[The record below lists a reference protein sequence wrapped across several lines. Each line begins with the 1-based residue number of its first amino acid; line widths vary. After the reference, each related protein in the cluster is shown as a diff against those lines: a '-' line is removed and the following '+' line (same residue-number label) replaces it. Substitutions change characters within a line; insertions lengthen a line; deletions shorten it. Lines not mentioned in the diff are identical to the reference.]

1 MTNKEFVN
9 AAVKLLIEMDSLNE
23 QLKELKSEAK
33 EQGLDV
39 TALSTVAKAMAFA
52 KTDELMEKSE
62 TIIELIEDIR
72 S

>member
-9 AAVKLLIEMDSLNE
+9 TAVKLLIEMEPLNE
-23 QLKELKSEAK
+23 QLKELKKEAK
-33 EQGLDV
+33 AQNLDV
-39 TALSTVAKAMAFA
+39 TELSAIAKAMAFA

>member
-1 MTNKEFVN
+1 MTNKDFVS

-23 QLKELKSEAK
+23 QLKELKTEAK
-33 EQGLDV
+33 AQNLDV

-62 TIIELIEDIR
+62 TIIELIENIR

>member
-1 MTNKEFVN
+1 MTNKDFVN

-23 QLKELKSEAK
+23 QLKELKAEAK
-33 EQGLDV
+33 SQNLDV
-39 TALSTVAKAMAFA
+39 TALSTVAKAMAFSKA
-52 KTDELMEKSE
+52 DELMEKSE

>member
-23 QLKELKSEAK
+23 QLKELKTEAK
-33 EQGLDV
+33 AQNLDV

>member
-1 MTNKEFVN
+1 MTNKDFVN

-23 QLKELKSEAK
+23 QLKELKTEAK
-33 EQGLDV
+33 AQNLDV
-39 TALSTVAKAMAFA
+39 AALSTVAKAMAFA